1 MDHFARFTRGI
12 LLFLVGDFVVAWT
25 LGAHGSLL
33 AGSIF
38 LVVVAGVVWR
48 MARTQWRWVGIG
60 LAAGFALMTLLT
72 GGVCT
77 LFGGNSDAAAGGL
90 FFLGFAILLLV
101 VAAILERV
109 QAFRRRKSLSP
120 PQP

>member
-1 MDHFARFTRGI
+1 MDHFASFTRGI
-12 LLFLVGDFVVAWT
+12 LLFLVGDFVVVWILVAY
-25 LGAHGSLL
+25 GSVL

-38 LVVVAGVVWR
+38 LVVVAVIVWR
-48 MARTQWRWVGIG
+48 TARTKWRWAGIG
-60 LAAGFALMTLLT
+60 VATGFALMTLLT

-109 QAFRRRKSLSP
+109 QAFRRRKSTSS